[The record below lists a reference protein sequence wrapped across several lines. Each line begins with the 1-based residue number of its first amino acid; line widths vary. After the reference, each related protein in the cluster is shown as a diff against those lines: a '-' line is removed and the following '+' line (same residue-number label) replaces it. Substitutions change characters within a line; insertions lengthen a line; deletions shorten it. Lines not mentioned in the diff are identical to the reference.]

1 MIGSKMDTSAPG
13 RKLARFGLFE
23 ADLQQRM
30 LTKSGLRVRLQGQP
44 FQVLALLLER
54 PGEVVTREEIRE
66 KLWSA
71 DTYVEFDDGLNTAI
85 KKLRLALGDTADNP
99 RFIETIPRRGYRF
112 VAPVSYPVPTP
123 DDLAKAIVPDEENE
137 GTVARQSL
145 AAILPDSTQGL
156 ANQSLGD
163 APEPTPWPLRNW
175 LVAALLLALL
185 LSSYLAFA
193 TWRERRAAL
202 RSIRSIAVLPMQN
215 FSSDPAQEYFAEGFS
230 DELITRLAQISA
242 LKVISR
248 TSTTQYKG
256 TSKSTPQIGR
266 ELGVDALVEGSVERV
281 GDSVRVRVQLIQAA
295 TDRHLWA
302 ESYERKLGDVLLLE
316 NDLAREI
323 ARQVQVHMADPSP
336 ADSASLG
343 RVDPN
348 ALQDYL
354 QGNHY
359 WALRTDG
366 GLPKAIEYFNR
377 SIAEDPNFARSYA
390 ALANCY
396 IVSPMLTA
404 LSQTAAYPKAT
415 EASQKALALDSSLP
429 EAHLAAA
436 EVALYV
442 NWDFAGAEK
451 EFRRALELSPNYA
464 TAHQWYGEYL
474 SLMGRHAEA
483 IREDQTA
490 TQLDPASAIAH
501 HQLGNT
507 LQAARQ
513 YDRAMEEY
521 RVSIQL
527 SPNFWGNYHS
537 MMGMQR
543 RENKYGE
550 ALATMRIANRLY
562 APSGRDTWLVDQ
574 LEAAYAAGGRTG
586 FLHKEVALA
595 AEGTRPALYMA
606 RDYAE
611 LGDKTMA
618 LHWLDRAYQQH
629 DMEVLYINADPEF
642 DGLRSDPRYQSL
654 AKAIG
659 FH

>member
-1 MIGSKMDTSAPG
+1 M
-13 RKLARFGLFE
+13 R
-23 ADLQQRM
+23 
-30 LTKSGLRVRLQGQP
+30 
-44 FQVLALLLER
+44 
-54 PGEVVTREEIRE
+54 
-66 KLWSA
+66 
-71 DTYVEFDDGLNTAI
+71 
-85 KKLRLALGDTADNP
+85 
-99 RFIETIPRRGYRF
+99 
-112 VAPVSYPVPTP
+112 
-123 DDLAKAIVPDEENE
+123 
-137 GTVARQSL
+137 
-145 AAILPDSTQGL
+145 
-156 ANQSLGD
+156 
-163 APEPTPWPLRNW
+163 
-175 LVAALLLALL
+175 
-185 LSSYLAFA
+185 
-193 TWRERRAAL
+193 
-202 RSIRSIAVLPMQN
+202 N
-215 FSSDPAQEYFAEGFS
+215 FSSDPAQEYFAEGVS

-248 TSTTQYKG
+248 TSTRQYKG
-256 TSKSTPQIGR
+256 TNKSVPQIGR

-281 GDSVRVRVQLIQAA
+281 GDSVRVRVRLIQAA

-302 ESYERKLGDVLLLE
+302 ESYEKKLGDVLLLE
-316 NDLAREI
+316 NDLATEI
-323 ARQVQVHMADPSP
+323 AGQVQVHTADPSP
-336 ADSASLG
+336 ADSGSLG
-343 RVDPN
+343 HVDSN

-366 GLPKAIEYFNR
+366 SLPKAIEYFNR
-377 SIAEDPNFARSYA
+377 SITEDANFARSYA

-396 IVSPMLTA
+396 IVAPLLTT

-415 EASQKALALDSSLP
+415 EASRKALALDRSLP

-436 EVALYV
+436 EVAFYV

-451 EFRRALELSPNYA
+451 EFRRTLELSPNYA

-474 SLMGRHAEA
+474 SLMGRHEEA

-501 HQLGNT
+501 HQLGQT

-513 YDRAMEEY
+513 YDRAMAEY

-537 MMGMQR
+537 MMWLQR

-550 ALATMRIANRLY
+550 ALATMRVVNRLY
-562 APSGRDTWLVDQ
+562 APSGRDAWPMDQ

-586 FLHKEVALA
+586 FLRREIETA
-595 AEGTRPALYMA
+595 AESLRPALYMA

-618 LHWLDRAYQQH
+618 LHSLHRAYQLH
-629 DMEVLYINADPEF
+629 DIEVLYMNTDPEF

>member
-1 MIGSKMDTSAPG
+1 MHTSAPE
-13 RKLARFGLFE
+13 RRLARFGLFE

-30 LTKSGLRVRLQGQP
+30 LTKNGLRVRLQDQP

-54 PGEVVTREEIRE
+54 PGEIVSREEIRE
-66 KLWSA
+66 NLWPV

-85 KKLRLALGDTADNP
+85 KKLRLALGDASDNP
-99 RFIETIPRRGYRF
+99 RFIETVPRRGYRF
-112 VAPVSYPVPTP
+112 VAPVFYPSPSPGDLSQTSVPNVR
-123 DDLAKAIVPDEENE
+123 DKADVVPE
-137 GTVARQSL
+137 GPQ
-145 AAILPDSTQGL
+145 AIHSDSTQGEAAAL
-156 ANQSLGD
+156 PRLS
-163 APEPTPWPLRNW
+163 LRNW
-175 LVAALLLALL
+175 LVVLVVLALL

-193 TWRERRAAL
+193 IWRERRTAAL
-202 RSIRSIAVLPMQN
+202 KSIRSIAVLPMQN
-215 FSSDPAQEYFAEGFS
+215 LSSEPDQEYFAEGVS
-230 DELITRLAQISA
+230 DELTTRLAQISA

-248 TSTTQYKG
+248 TSTMQYK
-256 TSKSTPQIGR
+256 STKKNAPQIGR
-266 ELGVDALVEGSVERV
+266 ELGVDALVEGSIERV
-281 GDSVRVRVQLIQAA
+281 GDLVRVRVQLIQAA

-323 ARQVQVHMADPSP
+323 TRQVEVHTADPPP
-336 ADSASLG
+336 ADLANLG
-343 RVDPN
+343 RADAN

-377 SIAEDPNFARSYA
+377 SIAEDPNFVRSYA

-396 IVSPMLTA
+396 IVAPMLA
-404 LSQTAAYPKAT
+404 QISQTAAYPKAV
-415 EASQKALALDSSLP
+415 EASQKALALDNSLP

-442 NWDFAGAEK
+442 SWDFAGAEK

-474 SLMGRHAEA
+474 SLMGRHTEA
-483 IREDQTA
+483 IREDQAA

-521 RVSIQL
+521 RLSMQL
-527 SPNFWGNYHS
+527 SPNFDGNYHS
-537 MMGMQR
+537 VMWLQR
-543 RENKYGE
+543 RQNKYGE
-550 ALATMRIANRLY
+550 ALATMRIGNRLY
-562 APSGRDTWLVDQ
+562 VPSGQDTWLVD
-574 LEAAYAAGGRTG
+574 EIAAAYASGGRTG
-586 FLHKEVALA
+586 YLKKEVQLA
-595 AEGTRPALYMA
+595 AEGSRPALYMA
-606 RDYAE
+606 RDYAV

-618 LHWLDRAYQQH
+618 LHWLELAYQQH
-629 DMEVLYINADPEF
+629 DFEVLYMNADPEF
-642 DGLRSDPRYQSL
+642 DGLRSDPRYKSL
-654 AKAIG
+654 ARAVG